1 MAKKKSW
8 LEYTKATAL
17 KNYRKWTQD
26 QDLLKSLLSDEQ
38 ATFTDEEIQSIV
50 SKELKRI
57 SEEKIRNEIEKRF
70 TPCQYNS

>member
-1 MAKKKSW
+1 MAKKKSR

-50 SKELKRI
+50 SKELKR
-57 SEEKIRNEIEKRF
+57 KVK
-70 TPCQYNS
+70 

>member
-1 MAKKKSW
+1 MAKKKSQ

-50 SKELKRI
+50 SKELKR
-57 SEEKIRNEIEKRF
+57 KVK
-70 TPCQYNS
+70 